1 MIPVPR
7 NFFRL
12 ILTLTFVFIATGC
25 TWTDK
30 SLNAEILGANGL
42 FFDAHDQLYVASVI
56 GAGIWI
62 IDRESGETK
71 KILSEQHGVFFP
83 DDVTIGPNGG
93 NLFYQYSTGYR
104 QFILA

>member
-1 MIPVPR
+1 MTPLPR
-7 NFFRL
+7 IYFGLTFTL
-12 ILTLTFVFIATGC
+12 IFVFIATGC